1 MILKL
6 APQLLTVLLFAGAGY
21 MAWVGVTLI
30 RSAIIVSAIDGT
42 TARSLWVAFRQGAVT
57 CLLNPKAYL
66 FTLAVYPQ
74 FLRPQ
79 YGPLWSQAM
88 VIGLLTVL
96 TQLAIYG
103 GLALLAGRSRDFL
116 LTSPRATMLVGRGA
130 GIIFILVAA
139 LTAWH
144 GWRVAA

>member
-1 MILKL
+1 MR
-6 APQLLTVLLFAGAGY
+6 A
-21 MAWVGVTLI
+21 
-30 RSAIIVSAIDGT
+30 
-42 TARSLWVAFRQGAVT
+42 LWVAFRQGTVT

-66 FTLAVYPQ
+66 FTLAAYPQ

-79 YGPLWSQAM
+79 YGPIWSQA
-88 VIGLLTVL
+88 VVVGLLTVS

-116 LTSPRATMLVGRGA
+116 LTSPRTTMLIGRGA
-130 GIIFILVAA
+130 GVIFILVAA

-144 GWRVAA
+144 GWHAA